1 MSNSDFEPLRR
12 SALAMLADGN
22 SLESV
27 SQVLAVP
34 IDVLSDWHAH
44 AAPVGA
50 STPPIPTAVQPRDEA
65 AEPQPL
71 SFDTT
76 LEYSASTTFR
86 LISLTLTVALGIFGY
101 WATQVIFRSNLSQ
114 VERMAAAPAVVLP
127 VFWAMTMSL
136 TFAGRLLVLYPDAVV
151 IPVYKTSLRMRYADV
166 AAWSLAPHRAK
177 LGPGISFKGQLL
189 TIESRTPGRSPF
201 TVFVFDACP
210 IAPRL
215 LRRLDEAVAA
225 NCRAAQRPTRASTAV
240 RKPDASDLLPL
251 LGVTI
256 VMLIVLVRGWPGF
269 SQSLHTLRRGT
280 PPIAALRHLEGP
292 VTGVSTCWTPS
303 KRARGQQVMTVV
315 VADRTGPVKVA
326 APCILG
332 YEDLLHGGPHRLAV
346 DLDPGADPP
355 DLVYQLAL
363 DGRVLL
369 GYDEVKTRQ
378 HAIEFM
384 PALLGTLLPLGF
396 IAFLL
401 FVMYVSWKR
410 SRPESEDA

>member
-1 MSNSDFEPLRR
+1 MSDSDFEPLRN

-27 SQVLAVP
+27 SQVLTVP

-44 AAPVGA
+44 AAPVVA
-50 STPPIPTAVQPRDEA
+50 SMPAIPTTVQPPDEA
-65 AEPQPL
+65 AGPP
-71 SFDTT
+71 SFETT

-86 LISLTLTVALGIFGY
+86 LTSLTLTVTLGIAGY
-101 WATQVIFRSNLSQ
+101 WATQAILRSNLSQ
-114 VERMAAAPAVVLP
+114 VERMAAALAIVVP
-127 VFWAMTMSL
+127 VVWAMSMAL

-166 AAWSLAPHRAK
+166 ADWSLAPHRAK
-177 LGPGISFKGQLL
+177 LGAGISFKGQLL
-189 TIESRTPGRSPF
+189 TIESRAAGRSPF
-201 TVFVFDACP
+201 TVFVFDAYP
-210 IAPRL
+210 IAPSL
-215 LRRLDEAVAA
+215 LRRLDEVVAA
-225 NCRAAQRPTRASTAV
+225 NRRAALRPIRPSMAA
-240 RKPDASDLLPL
+240 RKADASDLLPL

-256 VMLIVLVRGWPGF
+256 VMLIVLVRGWPSF
-269 SQSLHTLRRGT
+269 SESLHTLRRGT
-280 PPIAALRHLEGP
+280 PPLSALRHLEGS
-292 VTGVSTCWTPS
+292 VTGVSTCWTRS
-303 KRARGQQVMTVV
+303 KRAGGQQVMTVV
-315 VADRTGPVKVA
+315 VADETGPVKVA
-326 APCILG
+326 VPCVLG

-346 DLDPGADPP
+346 DLDSGADPP
-355 DLVYQLAL
+355 DLVYQLSL

-410 SRPESEDA
+410 SRPEPDDA